1 MNDATVKFGY
11 DGSALNAGLSDAE
24 KKLQRFSGSMQSTME
39 RSSRRSS
46 AYMGN
51 VAMQVQDIAVQLQS
65 GTRFSTV
72 LAQQGS
78 QILSAFGAGGAVA
91 GGVLAIGGAF
101 WMMGDQATKAFT
113 EAKNASADFN
123 KDLNT
128 TLIDGSM
135 SKLNHSL
142 DQVHK
147 NIRAASDEIKNN
159 LSGTFAFGAN
169 IADVFGGPSVE
180 ERLKQQ
186 QDIITA
192 SGEAAVKI
200 ANRMLQTSAQDLEL
214 AKLRAQGEDKV
225 ADARE
230 RQMNLAREIAN
241 IDEMKLPKN
250 VREQLKSDATA
261 RVKAEDQ
268 RVAME
273 EAAVE
278 KRKAD
283 AEAKR
288 AAAERERER
297 ERSARQSDELAKK
310 RESIKLSQMDVEI
323 LEAQAKGQ
331 TRKVKKMEEFAFVQ
345 KRAHDFS
352 AQGMDANA
360 AIELAQR
367 EWNAREN
374 IDKRK
379 KTGRSHIGGV
389 GAKRMMSG
397 GLDEFQRL
405 QNTST
410 YSMQNSLMPG
420 PYADDPRKVNV
431 PQFSDSLSG
440 RRNSTMKSRMM
451 GGDSLG
457 AQFGAGS
464 LTNRRPGT
472 TANPQISAAVAKG
485 NDAATKL
492 DTTNELLKRGLLG
505 G

>member
-11 DGSALNAGLSDAE
+11 DGSALRAGLRSDEQYLHRSAGQME
-24 KKLQRFSGSMQSTME
+24 KSMARIGSKSGGGMRGLGNMSMQI
-39 RSSRRSS
+39 
-46 AYMGN
+46 
-51 VAMQVQDIAVQLQS
+51 QDIAVQMQM
-65 GTRFSTV
+65 GTKMSTIM
-72 LAQQGS
+72 AQQGS
-78 QILSAFGAGGAVA
+78 QMLSAFGPGGAIL
-91 GGVLAIGGAF
+91 GGLLAVGGAF
-101 WMMGDQATKAFT
+101 YTSKVKGEEMFQALKK
-113 EAKNASADFN
+113 ESADF
-123 KDLNT
+123 D
-128 TLIDGSM
+128 
-135 SKLNHSL
+135 
-142 DQVHK
+142 K
-147 NIRAASDEIKNN
+147 NLRSVSA
-159 LSGTFAFGAN
+159 
-169 IADVFGGPSVE
+169 GGITDMINGMEDMQKRSVE
-180 ERLKQQ
+180 LRKELASQAEATTWNKVINPLKKFFSASTFDAATGKWTNQA
-186 QDIITA
+186 DAETA
-192 SGEAAVKI
+192 TK
-200 ANRMLQTSAQDLEL
+200 TEL
-214 AKLRAQGEDKV
+214 AK
-225 ADARE
+225 
-230 RQMNLAREIAN
+230 
-241 IDEMKLPKN
+241 
-250 VREQLKSDATA
+250 
-261 RVKAEDQ
+261 KAEEGRKQLIEQIVTSSNEDLGILKLKLSGQ
-268 RVAME
+268 NE
-273 EAAVE
+273 EAAILE
-278 KRKAD
+278 RQIKLKRELTKLDAAPTEIKAQLQKNAIAT
-283 AEAKR
+283 AEAEAQAAAR
-288 AAAERERER
+288 AAKAKATAAE
-297 ERSARQSDELAKK
+297 DELAKK

-374 IDKRK
+374 IEKRK

-389 GAKRMMSG
+389 GAKRMMG
-397 GLDEFQRL
+397 GSLDEFQRL

-420 PYADDPRKVNV
+420 PFADDPRKVNV